1 MRKLTQQELDQVKKA
16 IAAKDLTSAE
26 ILVEIYDHYVSHLE
40 SKSIGEFEYELFEL
54 EQKFTSRFCK
64 EMQLDFQENA
74 EKEISSLQWSIWKSY
89 FTWPKVLATASFFTI
104 FLLIWMY
111 GVNLSRTLAL
121 CLPLVFGTCLNG
133 WLWYKSYKRVSKI
146 RKLLKSHTT
155 LESSYLPNS
164 VNQFVILFVTS
175 NLIFQVSRGSELFNS
190 SQSLIFSISVLA
202 IFAAIVNYMY
212 SFYEACKLKSKTALI

>member
-1 MRKLTQQELDQVKKA
+1 MRKLTEPELDQVKKV
-16 IAAKDLTSAE
+16 IAAKELISAE
-26 ILVEIYDHYVSHLE
+26 ILLEIYDHYVSHLE
-40 SKSIGEFEYELFEL
+40 SKPMGEFEYELFEL

-64 EMQLDFQENA
+64 EIQLDFQESA

-89 FTWPKVLATASFFTI
+89 FNWPKVLATVSFFTI

-111 GVNLSRTLAL
+111 GENLSRALAL
-121 CLPLVFGTCLNG
+121 CLPLVFGICLNG
-133 WLWYKSYKRVSKI
+133 WLWHKSYKRVSKI

-164 VNQFVILFVTS
+164 VNQFVILFGTS
-175 NLIFQVSRGSELFNS
+175 NLIFQVWRGLELFNS
-190 SQSLIFSISVLA
+190 SQSLIFSISVLV
-202 IFAAIVNYMY
+202 IFSALVSYMY